1 MAKKTVT
8 AQSSQAPSRS
18 SQFQFLSSSDNK
30 EDIYYQYPEEEEPVA
45 TAPVESTPAPA
56 AEAVASVQVTSTM
69 ATATATVS
77 APAAAAPEIPLS
89 ASHVV
94 LALTAQKL
102 KKPFDAVST
111 QKTIRELSGGEDY
124 DLRLIGPLLTIY
136 REIHSPK

>member
-45 TAPVESTPAPA
+45 AAPAESTPAPSA
-56 AEAVASVQVTSTM
+56 PVAAVASVE
-69 ATATATVS
+69 TATVSAPVSAAVS
-77 APAAAAPEIPLS
+77 APAAAAPEILLS

-102 KKPFDAVST
+102 KKPFDSVST
-111 QKTIRELSGGEDY
+111 QKTIRELSGGANKGIFQ
-124 DLRLIGPLLTIY
+124 RIKPLTIL
-136 REIHSPK
+136 

>member
-8 AQSSQAPSRS
+8 AHSSQAPSRS
-18 SQFQFLSSSDNK
+18 SQYQFLSSSDNK

-45 TAPVESTPAPA
+45 TAESTPAASAPVV
-56 AEAVASVQVTSTM
+56 EAMASVQTAVATVTAS
-69 ATATATVS
+69 ASVS

-102 KKPFDAVST
+102 KKPFDSVST
-111 QKTIRELSGGEDY
+111 QKTIRELSGGE
-124 DLRLIGPLLTIY
+124 
-136 REIHSPK
+136 